1 MTHDLKILAYRSLLG
16 MYAATIIEEYK
27 TEELKKEWWYKNA
40 YRIYKKSKGM
50 KKVTLKA
57 NDVKFLRNKLK
68 QIEDLEEKHFS
79 NNEWNPYALTI
90 ITLEYMVNELSF
102 IELKNLFLDI
112 KPLNDLA
119 LIEQSEEYKQ
129 LQKHCYRYFTDV
141 IKIIEG

>member
-27 TEELKKEWWYKNA
+27 TEEIKNEWWYKNA

-57 NDVKFLRNKLK
+57 NNVKFLRNKLK

-90 ITLEYMVNELSF
+90 ITLEYMVNELNF

-119 LIEQSEEYKQ
+119 LIEQSETYKE
-129 LQKHCYRYFTDV
+129 LQKNCYRYFTDV
-141 IKIIEG
+141 IKIIDG

>member
-27 TEELKKEWWYKNA
+27 TEEIKKEWWYKNA
-40 YRIYKKSKGM
+40 YKIYKKSKGM

-57 NDVKFLRNKLK
+57 NDVKLLRDKLK
-68 QIEDLEEKHFS
+68 QIEDLEEKHFT
-79 NNEWNPYALTI
+79 NDEWNPYALTI
-90 ITLEYMVNELSF
+90 ITLEYMVNELNF

-119 LIEQSEEYKQ
+119 LIEQSEEYKE
-129 LQKHCYRYFTDV
+129 LQKNCYRYFTDV